1 MAQDLQYQAEK
12 IGNSAKEFL
21 NSNSLIAHVVFLV
34 LVIIGFILLIRLGT
48 AVLSYLFAP
57 KPDVIVVPKMIPGNK
72 QMQFSSDPSVKGSVP
87 IMRSRDEYSGIAFTW
102 STWIFIDGAQLSHN
116 KDKFRHVFNKGNTN
130 VGADGIMEPN
140 NGPGLYIS
148 PNNNPNVAELSL
160 LVRMNVF
167 TDETYGHSLS
177 QVNNACLQAI
187 QAQEQNPDKTPGDKI
202 ATLKACQNEFPYL
215 NESSMQQHVVSQAL
229 APAIFDDIEIPEIPI
244 NKWVSVIIRCS
255 DNNIIDVYING
266 RLVRRHRLSGLA
278 RQNYGD
284 TNVAFNGGFGGFI
297 SQLRYFNY
305 AIGTAEIDWIV
316 SHGPNLQ
323 ADGQDLGASKP
334 YYLANRWFYDEMD
347 PVYSVGSIGVN

>member
-12 IGNSAKEFL
+12 FGNSAKEFF
-21 NSNSLIAHVVFLV
+21 NSNSLIAHIVFLV
-34 LVIIGFILLIRLGT
+34 LVIIGFILLLRLGT
-48 AVLSYLFAP
+48 AILSYFFSP
-57 KPDVIVVPKMIPGNK
+57 KPTIVVVEKMIPGNK
-72 QMQFSSDPSVKGSVP
+72 QMQFSSDPSVKGSRP
-87 IMRSRDEYSGIAFTW
+87 IMRSRDQLQGIAFTW
-102 STWIFIDGAQLSHN
+102 STWIFIDGAQLGHN
-116 KDKFRHVFNKGNTN
+116 ENKFRHVFNKGNHN

-160 LVRMNVF
+160 LVRMNIF
-167 TDETYGHSLS
+167 TDETYGHNLS
-177 QVNNACLQAI
+177 QVNQACLQAI
-187 QAQEQNPDKTPGDKI
+187 KAEHQDPNINPGNKIPSLQACK
-202 ATLKACQNEFPYL
+202 NEFPYL
-215 NESSMQQHVVSQAL
+215 NNSSLQQHVVSQAL

-266 RLVRRHRLSGLA
+266 RLVRRHQLSGLA

-305 AIGTAEIDWIV
+305 AIGTAEIDSIV
-316 SHGPNLQ
+316 SNGPNLQ
-323 ADGQDLGASKP
+323 ADGQDLGSSKP

-347 PVYSVGSIGVN
+347 PVYSVGSVGIN